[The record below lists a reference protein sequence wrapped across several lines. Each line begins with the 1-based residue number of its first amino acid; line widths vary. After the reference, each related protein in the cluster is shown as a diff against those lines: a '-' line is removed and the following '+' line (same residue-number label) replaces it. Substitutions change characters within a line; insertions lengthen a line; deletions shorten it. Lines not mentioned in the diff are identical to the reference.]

1 MPAEN
6 KKYIPDI
13 RVNLFLAVAGSIAVL
28 TYKNEIT
35 FIAAFAVSIVFILVQ
50 REYKK
55 AFTFV
60 LIFLLLFLFS
70 HLTAGITK
78 LQTLWLFAAVTRH
91 LLIPLSFVS
100 GISDRPPG
108 MLLEVF
114 HRLHLPKGFG
124 ISVIVLLRFLP
135 TIKYELKAIRG
146 ALKFRGI
153 GISLLNTVFH
163 LPKNFYL
170 TLIPLLIRTVRI
182 SDEITAAALTRGI
195 EVNNAIV
202 SFSEVRWTKK
212 DSVALV
218 MLLAGCICLKIIEI
232 NNPDASVGVVVL
244 IRWLQSALIPFVTTQ
259 ASGY

>member
-1 MPAEN
+1 M
-6 KKYIPDI
+6 
-13 RVNLFLAVAGSIAVL
+13 
-28 TYKNEIT
+28 
-35 FIAAFAVSIVFILVQ
+35 
-50 REYKK
+50 
-55 AFTFV
+55 
-60 LIFLLLFLFS
+60 
-70 HLTAGITK
+70 
-78 LQTLWLFAAVTRH
+78 
-91 LLIPLSFVS
+91 S

-146 ALKFRGI
+146 ALKFRGV

-218 MLLAGCICLKIIEI
+218 MLLAGFICLKIIEI
-232 NNPDASVGVVVL
+232 KWGWKW
-244 IRWLQSALIPFVTTQ
+244 R
-259 ASGY
+259 